1 MARQIVWELFQDLE
15 GGGMCCPLAVCRIM
29 LPSSEIEGA
38 VPMTSSFYSSMSATA
53 EPLTSRRE
61 IVAAAVTAAAATAGT
76 TGSAQAQTPPMLR
89 FSNPPGMSTPPTY
102 SHVVEVTG
110 PHRTVYLAGQTGV
123 DATGKIAEGFRAQA
137 VQVMENLKTALASV
151 GGGFEHVVKLNSYLT
166 NIEANGAE
174 FREVRGSYFPNK
186 QALPASTL
194 VQVPRLANPAFLL
207 EIEAIAILPPKA

>member
-1 MARQIVWELFQDLE
+1 
-15 GGGMCCPLAVCRIM
+15 
-29 LPSSEIEGA
+29 
-38 VPMTSSFYSSMSATA
+38 MTSSSISTMSAA
-53 EPLTSRRE
+53 EPLASRRE

-76 TGSAQAQTPPMLR
+76 TGNAQAQTLPMLR
-89 FSNPPGMSTPPTY
+89 FFNPPGMSSPPTY
-102 SHVVEVTG
+102 SHVVEVNG
-110 PHRTVYLAGQTGV
+110 PHRVVYLAGQTGA

-137 VQVMENLKTALASV
+137 LQVMENLKTALASV

-207 EIEAIAILPPKA
+207 EIEAVAILPPKA